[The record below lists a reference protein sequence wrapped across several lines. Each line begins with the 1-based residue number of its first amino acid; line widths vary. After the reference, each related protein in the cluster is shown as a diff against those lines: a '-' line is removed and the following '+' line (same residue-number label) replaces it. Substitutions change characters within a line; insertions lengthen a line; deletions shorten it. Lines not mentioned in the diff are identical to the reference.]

1 MWAEHHD
8 QVQPEWLD
16 SNGHMNLAY
25 YIVVFDR
32 GTDAWL
38 EMAGLGAAFRAR
50 TKRTTFA
57 VESHVLYRKEV
68 RLGDAL
74 LVRTRVVEGGGKRLH
89 FVHEMTSGGAL
100 VAMQEVLS
108 LHVDL
113 NTRRAAP
120 LAEED
125 AARVTALLPPPGFAL
140 PEWVGRRV
148 GQAR

>member
-1 MWAEHHD
+1 MWAEHRD

-25 YIVVFDR
+25 YVVVFDR

-38 EMAGLGAAFRAR
+38 DMAGLGPAFRAR
-50 TKRTTFA
+50 TSRSTFA

-74 LVRTRVVEGGGKRLH
+74 LVRTRLAEGGGKRLH
-89 FVHEMTSGGAL
+89 LLHEMSSGDAM
-100 VAMQEVLS
+100 VAMQEVLF

-113 NTRRAAP
+113 GTRRTAP

-125 AARVTALLPPPGFAL
+125 AARVSALLPPPGVAL
-140 PEWVGRRV
+140 PDWAGRRV